1 MQSVDT
7 RVLMEDV
14 ALYNTTVT
22 NAKEIQNRKFV
33 DDKVSITRA
42 RDLME
47 THCPP
52 GERASSPSRP
62 R

>member
-22 NAKEIQNRKFV
+22 NAEDIQNRKFV
-33 DDKVSITRA
+33 DDKASIKRA

-47 THCPP
+47 TH
-52 GERASSPSRP
+52 
-62 R
+62 